1 MRNNFVIFRHTSDK
15 AIAVPTLFF
24 S

>member
-1 MRNNFVIFRHTSDK
+1 MRSNFVIFRHTSDK

>member
-1 MRNNFVIFRHTSDK
+1 MRNKFVIFRHTSDK